1 MLNFLFGNKKKEIK
15 RISPVNSKQEMII
28 KYGTEQIK
36 TLLKKG
42 LSIPVVM
49 L

>member
-1 MLNFLFGNKKKEIK
+1 MLNFLFGNKKREAK
-15 RISPVNSKQEMII
+15 RINPLNSKQEMIVRH
-28 KYGTEQIK
+28 GTEQIK